1 MATGDWLFIWLGI
14 AIAVVYELHFRVG
27 AQQATLRLARAT
39 HARLRAAWVLSL
51 MQAGGQELLAVQTIR
66 NSVLSATVTAS
77 SAVLALTAVVA
88 LAGGRPA
95 AATDAAALG
104 LTPAALLVALLVV
117 VLCATF
123 AFSAMALRFFNHAGY
138 LMTTQAEG
146 ETRERLA
153 HMACNYMMRAGNYYS
168 MGLRTLFWLAPVAVG
183 LVNTRLVPLLALA
196 IVAVLVWFD
205 RTPEQLEGVLPGE
218 GKP

>member
-1 MATGDWLFIWLGI
+1 MATGDWLFIWFGI
-14 AIAVVYELHFRVG
+14 AIAVIYELHFRVG
-27 AQQATLRLARAT
+27 AQQAPLRLARAT

-88 LAGGRPA
+88 LAGARPSA
-95 AATDAAALG
+95 GTGAALG

-138 LMTTQAEG
+138 LMTTQADG

-168 MGLRTLFWLAPVAVG
+168 MGLRTLFWLAPLVAG
-183 LVNTRLVPLLALA
+183 LVSARLMPLLALA